1 MSFFITISVT
11 EAKNQLSQ
19 LIRAVEQGEEIVIA
33 RHGKAVAKLTSTPR
47 DSRKVRFGTMRERI
61 HVKPGWDKPLTEE
74 QFLQTG
80 FLLDTNVALVA
91 AFAPEQLSRQIRVA
105 IEAGS

>member
-19 LIRAVEQGEEIVIA
+19 LIRAVEQGEEIVIT
-33 RHGKAVAKLTSTPR
+33 RNGKAVAKLASAPR
-47 DSRKVRFGTMRERI
+47 DILKVRFGTMRGRI

-74 QFLQTG
+74 QFLQG
-80 FLLDTNVALVA
+80 DF
-91 AFAPEQLSRQIRVA
+91 
-105 IEAGS
+105 